1 MVDASVVAAPEEIQA
16 YLAQNNPNLLSG
28 TQRPDEPVTSGMSLG
43 PGAGPGVLGMRN
55 ATTPLARYYENL
67 SAETGNPKWKR
78 LAEEAGL

>member
-1 MVDASVVAAPEEIQA
+1 
-16 YLAQNNPNLLSG
+16 
-28 TQRPDEPVTSGMSLG
+28 
-43 PGAGPGVLGMRN
+43 MRN